1 MAKTYYAGME
11 TTAQCGRCG
20 AETGHRVLAMTDG
33 VPEKLICSACGSV
46 HKFRADGPAAPRAA
60 RPGAAMASR
69 PPKAP
74 RASKGS
80 PAVSGFDSLVA
91 QERAAA
97 IAKPY
102 GRGAPWQEGMWLDH
116 PSFGLGKVQR
126 RFGQKINV
134 LFQSGVKTLMAL

>member
-1 MAKTYYAGME
+1 MAKTFYAGME

-33 VPEKLICSACGSV
+33 VPERLICSACGSV
-46 HKFRADGPAAPRAA
+46 HKFRAAGPAAPRAA
-60 RPGAAMASR
+60 RPAALGHPRVSRSAAAAS
-69 PPKAP
+69 
-74 RASKGS
+74 S
-80 PAVSGFDSLVA
+80 FDALVV

-97 IAKPY
+97 VAKPY
-102 GRGAPWQEGMWLDH
+102 GQGAPWREGMWLDH

-134 LFQSGVKTLMAL
+134 LFQGGVKTLMAL

>member
-1 MAKTYYAGME
+1 
-11 TTAQCGRCG
+11 
-20 AETGHRVLAMTDG
+20 VLAVTDG

-46 HKFRADGPAAPRAA
+46 HRFRADGPITVPRAA
-60 RPGAAMASR
+60 RSSAARVPSASR
-69 PPKAP
+69 GGPA
-74 RASKGS
+74 ASS
-80 PAVSGFDSLVA
+80 FDSLVV

-102 GRGAPWQEGMWLDH
+102 GQGAPWREGMWLDH